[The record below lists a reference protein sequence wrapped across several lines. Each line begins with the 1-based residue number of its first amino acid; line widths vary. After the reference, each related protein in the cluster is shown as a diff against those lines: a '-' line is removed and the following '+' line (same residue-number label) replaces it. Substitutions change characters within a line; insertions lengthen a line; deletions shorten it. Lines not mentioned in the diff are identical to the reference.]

1 MSLSV
6 ERFQNSQWEKLN
18 ELNFSKRTILDM
30 VKSGSVLDIGCGDGL
45 LLEHLKNNGLVVSGI
60 DISST
65 AINICKERGL
75 DCIHGDISERL
86 PFEDNLYDDVLLIDV
101 LEHLFQPLD
110 VLKEA
115 ERVSKK
121 YVLISV
127 PNFVSLP
134 ARIQVFL
141 GNVPENNTPR
151 DGHVYF
157 MTLSVINSLLEK
169 AGLKT
174 EEIIVNTFWE
184 KIPIIGQLMGVL
196 KKVFPSLFAL
206 SFIIKAVK
214 FKK

>member
-1 MSLSV
+1 MSLSI

-18 ELNFSKRTILDM
+18 EINFSKRTILEM
-30 VKSGSVLDIGCGDGL
+30 VKNGSVLDIGCGDGL
-45 LLEHLKNNGLVVSGI
+45 LLEQLKNKGLTVSGI

-75 DCIHGDISERL
+75 DCIHGDISEKL
-86 PFEDNLYDDVLLIDV
+86 PFEDNSYDSVLLIDV
-101 LEHLFQPLD
+101 LEHLFQPIE

-115 ERVSKK
+115 RRISKGC
-121 YVLISV
+121 VLISI

-134 ARIQVFL
+134 ARAQVFL
-141 GNVPENNTPR
+141 GRVPENNTPR

-157 MTLSVINSLLEK
+157 MTMTVIQSLLK
-169 AGLKT
+169 QSGFKID
-174 EEIIVNTFWE
+174 EIVVNTFWE
-184 KIPIIGQLMGVL
+184 EIPIVGWGMAVL

-214 FKK
+214 I